1 MSDTDIVE
9 DQELLDYIAD
19 YFAKHKETTATVKHN
34 TNNVSIESLDDTG
47 YCLM

>member
-1 MSDTDIVE
+1 MNGTDIIE

-19 YFAKHKETTATVKHN
+19 YLTRYKTATVKHN

>member
-1 MSDTDIVE
+1 MNGTDIIE

-19 YFAKHKETTATVKHN
+19 YFVNHKSTASTKRN
-34 TNNVSIESLDDTG
+34 TKNVCIESLDDTG